1 MAFCS
6 KCGSRIDDQAAYCQI
21 CGNAVE
27 QNPDDQGGFGWNLF
41 GFCCPILITFIM
53 YLVWQNTKPNR
64 AEAIC
69 HGALFGLAI
78 SFVFGILSALLGAM
92 G

>member
-6 KCGSRIDDQAAYCQI
+6 KCGSRIDDHAAYCPV
-21 CGNAVE
+21 CGNAVA
-27 QNPDDQGGFGWNLF
+27 QNTEDEGGFAWNLF
-41 GFCCPILITFIM
+41 GFCCPVLITFIM

-69 HGALFGLAI
+69 HGALFAWAI
-78 SFVFGILSALLGAM
+78 SFILGVLSSLLGAI